1 MSMTTPPDLSPV
13 ENPPARATSPL
24 IWVGLIAIVGAAA
37 AVLLPPLLPTATE
50 TSAIRSEP
58 ELTADNA
65 AGECLKLSENPK
77 EYLAGED
84 MERRRQ
90 RRRAACDMAFA
101 AAPYDLNLKVRMA
114 LAKPHAE
121 AGEKLAI
128 LREAARQGSPEAYFE
143 IYEHHRVWDRGD
155 QTPLVPRAEAEHAL
169 RTAAQLGYPDATR
182 TLAGLLRRGT
192 TVKRDPAA
200 ARYWAERAIDNPPK
214 DATRGDLAGA
224 LARLLVTSDKPEER
238 ARGIDLLERL
248 TKANSFGA
256 KADLAEAI
264 RREDPVRARTLLEEA
279 HRPDPGGAIPP
290 LAEMLISGEGGP
302 ADPKRAVSLL
312 KSTRTAR
319 AEAALGRLTLEGRLV
334 PRDVQEAVRLLF
346 IGSAWELDV
355 KLELLKVLAE
365 NPEARLEYPKRLLYF
380 AMEAAELDEPG
391 ALAALINLKLSNN
404 AQFRD
409 PAGACKLIE
418 TAVAR
423 GDRAMAARL
432 PDCRPS

>member
-1 MSMTTPPDLSPV
+1 M
-13 ENPPARATSPL
+13 
-24 IWVGLIAIVGAAA
+24 WVGLIAIVCAVA
-37 AVLLPPLLPTATE
+37 AVLLPPLFSTVPE
-50 TSAIRSEP
+50 TSAIPSEP

-65 AGECLKLSENPK
+65 AGECFKLSENPK
-77 EYLAGED
+77 EYLTGED

-90 RRRAACDMAFA
+90 RHRAACDMAFA

-114 LAKPHAE
+114 LARPYAE

-128 LREAARQGSPEAYFE
+128 LREAARQGSPEANYE

-155 QTPLVPRAEAEHAL
+155 LGETPLVPRAEADQAL
-169 RTAAQLGYPDATR
+169 RMAAQLGNPDAIR
-182 TLAGLLRRGT
+182 TLSNLLIRGT

-200 ARYWAERAIDNPPK
+200 AREWAQRAVNNPAK
-214 DATRGDLAGA
+214 DANRGDLAGA

-248 TKANSFGA
+248 TKANVFGV

-264 RREDPVRARTLLEEA
+264 RKEDPVRARTLLEEA
-279 HRPDPGGAIPP
+279 RRPDPGGAIPP

-334 PRDVQEAVRLLF
+334 PRDVQEAARLLF
-346 IGSAWELDV
+346 LGGAWNLDV
-355 KLELLKVLAE
+355 KLELLRMLAE
-365 NPEARLEYPKRLLYF
+365 NPEARLEYSKRLLYF

-391 ALAALINLKLSNN
+391 ALTALINLKLSDN

-423 GDRAMAARL
+423 GDQAMAARL
-432 PDCRPS
+432 PACRAS